1 MAAAERRIDALGRR
15 CYVGLDAATLRDEM
29 LTGLRAILPIDA
41 AFFAVVDPATML
53 FTSILAEE
61 PLGEAGALFL
71 ENEFGQVDVNKFTA
85 LAIAPDHVKSLDAAT
100 SDDRRTSARY
110 VEVMAPLWLGDELRA
125 ALVSAGR
132 C

>member
-1 MAAAERRIDALGRR
+1 MAAAERRIDALARR

-100 SDDRRTSARY
+100 SDDRRPAPDTSK
-110 VEVMAPLWLGDELRA
+110 
-125 ALVSAGR
+125 
-132 C
+132 